1 METKVINGF
10 VWLLVTHK
18 AKEIFSSGTFELYV
32 LHNDKSESLVESYAQ
47 INDAIEYG
55 LPIAIEVG
63 SLSEIVNQFNN
74 Q

>member
-1 METKVINGF
+1 METKVVNGF
-10 VWLLVTHK
+10 VWLVVTNK
-18 AKEIFSSGTFELYV
+18 AKEVFSSGTFDLYV
-32 LHNDKSESLVESYAQ
+32 LHDDKSESLVETYAQ

-55 LPIAIEVG
+55 LDIAIEVG